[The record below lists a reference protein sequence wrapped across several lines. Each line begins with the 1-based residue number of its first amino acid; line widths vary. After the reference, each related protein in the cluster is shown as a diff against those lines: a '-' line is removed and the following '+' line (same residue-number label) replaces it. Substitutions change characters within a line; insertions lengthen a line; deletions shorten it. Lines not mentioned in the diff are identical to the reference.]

1 MQGKGCNLWHSPRH
15 PEIPFSMWNYEA
27 LKRADFQKARLISE
41 PVSKPLRT
49 SLSGVD
55 QTFLSALLKPLIFK
69 FLFRLEKYE
78 LVADGISIYEMLT
91 YCRYTGYEC
100 VIRSLCRYPLYKVL
114 PFILRETVQ
123 TLEAFFTLHGFI
135 VFSPRRISRVYF
147 LFPGRQTR
155 CCPKGHHKMP
165 STWL

>member
-1 MQGKGCNLWHSPRH
+1 
-15 PEIPFSMWNYEA
+15 MWNYEA

-78 LVADGISIYEMLT
+78 LAADGISIYEMLT
-91 YCRYTGYEC
+91 YCRYTGYEL
-100 VIRSLCRYPLYKVL
+100 VMNVS
-114 PFILRETVQ
+114 
-123 TLEAFFTLHGFI
+123 
-135 VFSPRRISRVYF
+135 
-147 LFPGRQTR
+147 
-155 CCPKGHHKMP
+155 
-165 STWL
+165 